1 MSPDKAQQIGND
13 LACIARTLAELAE
26 EIKAEYDFDHDIDDQ
41 SSQEEPA
48 AEVKYPDIS
57 EVRGFLAE
65 KSRAGHTAEV
75 QALLVKHGVK
85 KLSEVPP
92 AEYESLMEEARKLE

>member
-1 MSPDKAQQIGND
+1 MSPDKALEIGND
-13 LACIARTLAELAE
+13 LAHIAKTLAELAE
-26 EIKAEYDFDHDIDDQ
+26 EIKVEYDHDAKDE
-41 SSQEEPA
+41 SPQEKTT

-65 KSRAGHTAEV
+65 KSRAGHTAEIQV
-75 QALLVKHGVK
+75 LLAKHGCK

-92 AEYESLMEEARKLE
+92 AEFETLMEEARKLE

>member
-1 MSPDKAQQIGND
+1 MSPDKALQIGND

-26 EIKAEYDFDHDIDDQ
+26 EIKAEYDFDHDAV
-41 SSQEEPA
+41 EESPEEKTVP
-48 AEVKYPDIS
+48 EVKYPDIS
-57 EVRGFLAE
+57 EVRSLLAE

-75 QALLVKHGVK
+75 QALLAKHGVK

-92 AEYESLMEEARKLE
+92 SEYTVLMEEARAL

>member
-1 MSPDKAQQIGND
+1 MSSDRAQQIAND
-13 LACIARTLAELAE
+13 LACIARTLTELAE
-26 EIKAEYDFDHDIDDQ
+26 EIKAEYDFDYDADDQ
-41 SSQEEPA
+41 SPEEETEA
-48 AEVKYPDIS
+48 KYPDIS

-92 AEYESLMEEARKLE
+92 SEYTALMEEARKLE

>member
-1 MSPDKAQQIGND
+1 MSPDKALQIGND

-26 EIKAEYDFDHDIDDQ
+26 EIKAEYDFDHHAV
-41 SSQEEPA
+41 EEHPEEESVP
-48 AEVKYPDIS
+48 EVKYPDIA
-57 EVRGFLAE
+57 EVRSLLAE

-75 QALLVKHGVK
+75 QKLLAKHGVK

-92 AEYESLMEEARKLE
+92 SEYTVLMEEARAL

>member
-1 MSPDKAQQIGND
+1 MLPDKALQIGND

-26 EIKAEYDFDHDIDDQ
+26 EIKAEYDFDHDAV
-41 SSQEEPA
+41 EEYPEEETVP
-48 AEVKYPDIS
+48 EVKYPDIA
-57 EVRGFLAE
+57 EVRSLLAE

-75 QALLVKHGVK
+75 QKLLAKHGVK

-92 AEYESLMEEARKLE
+92 SEYTVLMEEARAL

>member
-26 EIKAEYDFDHDIDDQ
+26 EIKAEYDFDHDADDQ
-41 SSQEEPA
+41 SPEEA
-48 AEVKYPDIS
+48 TEVAYPDIS

-92 AEYESLMEEARKLE
+92 SEYSALMEEARKLE